1 MLKSLKTKNFR
12 KLNDATFEFTQGLN
26 VIRAVNEA
34 GKSTLL
40 EAVMYAMFGVKACR
54 TPLAEVATWGARAEE
69 VKVELVICIDSIDYT
84 IKRSAQGAEVNY
96 DGGVV
101 VGQNEVSNFVASKL
115 GVSVQAAPKI
125 MLAGQG
131 EIRGSLA
138 GNDAETVKLIETLA
152 NLGIIDKLAEAIKD
166 NLPTGVDTAAKAR
179 LLKVC
184 EDLDSLVPVNEDQIN
199 AMRGDVVAA
208 MQDIDGLEAELLV
221 TQKQIKELNEE
232 AATISSAKD
241 IHQRHA
247 DWISKLEGDLL
258 SVKSRLAQVQVPAE
272 VTAEEVEQA
281 QAALTAAQ
289 TYAVHKAISDH
300 GKEANE
306 QFDLSS
312 RKSWANRGELE
323 ARLAQ
328 LTAERANL
336 LGLLSSAQHQVRQME
351 AKLITETA
359 CGLCGKDLSV
369 VPEVVEKNK
378 ATNAKLVELRGAEL
392 TSASALEH
400 CNEEIKACEYSYR
413 CGDHLDDLAR
423 KYPHFF
429 QPVYQRFPSK
439 LDWVGPELP
448 NEQPNITKLAQTLA
462 NKQQSLAEFTS
473 IQATRAQ
480 LQQQLKTQT
489 VDLAAYKAAAPPAPD
504 LARVAQLDAEVEKL
518 SQGFSTLKARLAE
531 KREEHGVKQR
541 CLSKLLMQME
551 HYEKQRDKLL
561 EDKRAASAALFELT
575 FNNLLVKRLRE
586 LRPEVGNFLWNK
598 VLESVSNYFSEMR
611 GQPSLVTKEASGFK
625 VDGQS
630 IAGLSGSTLDMLG
643 LAVRLALSKTFAPHV
658 GAIVLDEPFAA
669 CDEKRTADALAFVAS
684 CGFHQIILVTHEDT
698 STANADNIISI

>member
-12 KLNDATFEFTQGLN
+12 KLNDATFTFTEGLN

-54 TPLAEVATWGARAEE
+54 TPLAEVATWGTRAEE
-69 VKVELVICIDSIDYT
+69 VKVELVLCIDSIDYT
-84 IKRSAQGAEVNY
+84 LKRSTAGAEVTY

-101 VGQNEVSNFVASKL
+101 IGQTEVSNFVASKL

-138 GNDAETVKLIETLA
+138 GNDAETVKLIEALA

-166 NLPTGVDTAAKAR
+166 NLPTGVDTAAKTR

-184 EDLDSLVPVNEDQIN
+184 EDLEGLLPVGEDEAN
-199 AMRGDVVAA
+199 KVRASVVAV
-208 MQDIDGLEAELLV
+208 MQYIDGLEAELLV

-232 AATISSAKD
+232 AVAITSTKTV
-241 IHQRHA
+241 HERHA
-247 DWISKLEGDLL
+247 DWVSKLEGDLL
-258 SVKSRLAQVQVPAE
+258 SVKSKLAQVQAPCE
-272 VTAEEVEQA
+272 VTVEEVEQA
-281 QAALTAAQ
+281 QNALNAAQ
-289 TYAVHKAISDH
+289 AFAIHKAISDH

-312 RKSWANRGELE
+312 HKSWANQGQAE
-323 ARLAQ
+323 AYLAS
-328 LTAERANL
+328 LTAERSNFL
-336 LGLLSSAQHQVRQME
+336 TRLSNAQHQVRQME
-351 AKLITETA
+351 SKLITETA
-359 CGLCGKDLSV
+359 CGLCGKDLSA

-378 ATNAKLVELRGAEL
+378 ATNAKLIELRGEEL
-392 TSASALEH
+392 TAASALEH

-413 CGDHLDDLAR
+413 CGVRVDDLTK
-423 KYPHFF
+423 KYPDFLRR
-429 QPVYQRFPSK
+429 VYNRFPSK

-448 NEQPNITKLAQTLA
+448 NEQPNITQLARALA
-462 NKQQSLAEFTS
+462 NKQQALAEFTS
-473 IQATRAQ
+473 VQAARAQ
-480 LQQQLKTQT
+480 LEQQLKTQT
-489 VDLAAYKAAAPPAPD
+489 TDLAAYKAASPPAPD
-504 LARVAQLDAEVEKL
+504 LARMAKIDAEVEKL
-518 SQGFSTLKARLAE
+518 SQVFSGVKARLAD
-531 KREEHGVKQR
+531 KKEEHACKQR
-541 CLSKLLMQME
+541 SLSKLLMQME
-551 HYEKQRDKLL
+551 HYERQRDKLL
-561 EDKRAASAALFELT
+561 EDKQAASAALFELT
-575 FNNLLVKRLRE
+575 FNNLLIKRLRE

-598 VLESVSNYFSEMR
+598 VLQSVSTYFSEMR